1 MRRDIA
7 RRYSVEAPGPA
18 AVPERRERIAISR
31 AYVRAAR
38 EHDEARCVEDFG
50 AVSAQ
55 IGSDFLNFT
64 IFNENVTNFI
74 LLHGRI
80 YDSAAFNE

>member
-1 MRRDIA
+1 MDVHIDEA
-7 RRYSVEAPGPA
+7 RCY
-18 AVPERRERIAISR
+18 
-31 AYVRAAR
+31 
-38 EHDEARCVEDFG
+38 DEARCVEDFG

-55 IGSDFLNFT
+55 IGSDFLDFT